1 MYTNGDIPRRCRRS
15 CTSASNQK
23 QEKQL
28 RLLGDARLTIAAA
41 ALLAACT
48 AAPAPVDT
56 PPPGESAPGQPPAPP
71 AAHPLGPEPAA
82 PDARLVR
89 RRSEPLNGRGY
100 AALGLTGANK
110 PNGMEYR
117 LRQSVP
123 ADRPAYVPAEMEG
136 LQLFIADRTPDGWL
150 AFYRGPLG
158 GAPNG
163 GNVAYRAILFRADG
177 GRAWDTNLNRFL
189 PRTNH
194 LEVQDIRY
202 VDGKLYLNEG
212 CQSYAR
218 EAGGAC
224 SSLLRVD
231 PAAGTV
237 DWRTPPLTSNDVLI
251 VVGPY
256 VVAGY
261 GFTAEADS
269 LFLIDRA
276 TGRILDRQPLDIA
289 HNYLEMVG
297 DDLVVVTENQV
308 YVFANQPR

>member
-1 MYTNGDIPRRCRRS
+1 M
-15 CTSASNQK
+15 
-23 QEKQL
+23 
-28 RLLGDARLTIAAA
+28 RLYGEVHLAIAAV

-48 AAPAPVDT
+48 TNPPVAAPTHAPE
-56 PPPGESAPGQPPAPP
+56 PPVTSTP
-71 AAHPLGPEPAA
+71 AATPTRPETPA

-89 RRSEPLNGRGY
+89 RRAEPLNGRGY

-110 PNGMEYR
+110 PNGLEYR
-117 LRQSVP
+117 IRQEVP
-123 ADRPAYVPAEMEG
+123 ADRPAYVRAELEG
-136 LQLFIADRTPDGWL
+136 LQLFIADRTADGWL

-163 GNVAYRAILFRADG
+163 GNVAYRAILYRPDG
-177 GRAWDTNLNRFL
+177 SRAWDTNLNRFL
-189 PRTNH
+189 SRTDR

-202 VDGKLYLNEG
+202 ADGKLYFNEA

-231 PAAGTV
+231 PAAGTT
-237 DWRTPPLTSNDVLI
+237 DWRTPPLTSNNVILLH
-251 VVGPY
+251 GPY
-256 VVAGY
+256 IVAGY

-276 TGRILDRQPLDIA
+276 TGRILDRQPLDSA
-289 HNYLEMVG
+289 HSYLEMRG
-297 DDLVVVTENQV
+297 DDLVVVTTNQV
-308 YVFANQPR
+308 YVFGIERR